1 LACNVCGISQSSYYY
16 KSVKSSQDDAI
27 KQRLLALAEEYPR
40 RGFDKMMSILK
51 LENCGWNHKRVYRIY
66 CELGLNIRV
75 KPKKR
80 LPSGEAKA
88 LLQPITSNVCW
99 SMDFMTDV
107 LRNGRRFRTLNVIDD
122 YNREGL
128 LITVSHSLTSLNVI
142 NHLRDLI
149 TEKGYP
155 EKIRVDNG
163 SEFTS
168 HDFKKWAKSCGI
180 TIDYIQPGKP
190 AQNGFVERFNRTYR
204 EEVLDMYLFDNMK
217 EVQQLTDEWL
227 QDYNHN
233 RPHES
238 LDNKPPVVF
247 ARDRMRINEHEK

>member
-1 LACNVCGISQSSYYY
+1 
-16 KSVKSSQDDAI
+16 
-27 KQRLLALAEEYPR
+27 
-40 RGFDKMMSILK
+40 MLK
-51 LENCGWNHKRVYRIY
+51 LESCGWNHKRVYRIY

-75 KPKKR
+75 KPRKR
-80 LPSGEAKA
+80 LPSGEAKT

-128 LITVSHSLTSLNVI
+128 LIAVSHSLPALNVI
-142 NHLRDLI
+142 NYLRDLI
-149 TEKGYP
+149 AEKGYP
-155 EKIRVDNG
+155 ETIRVDNG

-168 HDFKKWAKSCGI
+168 HEFKKWAKSYGI
-180 TIDYIQPGKP
+180 AINYIQPGKP
-190 AQNGFVERFNRTYR
+190 AQNGYVERFNRTYR
-204 EEVLDMYLFDNMK
+204 EEILDIYLFDNMK
-217 EVQQLTDEWL
+217 EVQQITDKWL

-238 LDNKPPVVF
+238 LANKPPVVF
-247 ARDRMRINEHEK
+247 ARDRMKINERKK